1 MSKYIIRTQPTE
13 DALSTVE
20 TAAIALATLEQDW
33 SIYTTLVHPL
43 QLLCQYQVR
52 TRILY
57 VEDYL
62 DLLRNDVE
70 TDVAKVPVMM

>member
-70 TDVAKVPVMM
+70 TDVLKFL